1 VEHISVGL
9 FWCSLFCCF
18 GLCVY
23 PSSLQYHTI
32 LITVAIEYM
41 LLLVRVIP
49 HTLFFFFN
57 IYLAILGL
65 VFICTNFRINLSMG
79 TKCLLASVKLTDQ
92 FGWEWTSFICLIFQ
106 SMNTVVIAAVQSLS
120 HVQLFVI
127 AWTKTHQALL
137 SSTIFLT
144 SLLIYS
150 FPSLFLPLSLSL

>member
-1 VEHISVGL
+1 MTKNAQLLEH
-9 FWCSLFCCF
+9 SLFKKAIPPPLNF
-18 GLCVY
+18 FSFIFVKNQWSIFLWVY
-23 PSSLQYHTI
+23 FDVLSSVALVYVSIYPLQYHTI

-92 FGWEWTSFICLIFQ
+92 FG
-106 SMNTVVIAAVQSLS
+106 
-120 HVQLFVI
+120 
-127 AWTKTHQALL
+127 
-137 SSTIFLT
+137 
-144 SLLIYS
+144 
-150 FPSLFLPLSLSL
+150 